1 MVCPHLEC
9 LAMNPLEIIVPT
21 VAALGV
27 PAWGAFHP
35 RSQLFGTTVS
45 SAGNACA
52 LTFDDG
58 PNPRVTSKLLALL
71 EKYRVPATFFV
82 LGKYVKEYP
91 QLTKEIRAANHAI
104 GNHTYG
110 HPSLLFLTRRQI
122 RDELS
127 RCEDAVFTATGQG
140 TTIVRPPFGFR
151 GPQFHSAVRE
161 MGLSKI
167 VMWSVSGR
175 DWKPQPAARVSRR
188 LRKARNGDIVL
199 LHDGD
204 HHAANADRSHMLQA
218 LEYSIPRWQDS
229 GLQFLKIG

>member
-1 MVCPHLEC
+1 
-9 LAMNPLEIIVPT
+9 
-21 VAALGV
+21 
-27 PAWGAFHP
+27 
-35 RSQLFGTTVS
+35 
-45 SAGNACA
+45 
-52 LTFDDG
+52 
-58 PNPRVTSKLLALL
+58 
-71 EKYRVPATFFV
+71 
-82 LGKYVKEYP
+82 
-91 QLTKEIRAANHAI
+91 
-104 GNHTYG
+104 
-110 HPSLLFLTRRQI
+110 
-122 RDELS
+122 
-127 RCEDAVFTATGQG
+127 
-140 TTIVRPPFGFR
+140 
-151 GPQFHSAVRE
+151 

>member
-1 MVCPHLEC
+1 M
-9 LAMNPLEIIVPT
+9 LAMSPWEIVIPT
-21 VAALGV
+21 VAALGL
-27 PAWGAFHP
+27 PSWAAMYP
-35 RSQLFGTTVS
+35 RSQLFGATLCRT
-45 SAGNACA
+45 GNACA

-58 PNPRVTSKLLALL
+58 PNPRVTSELLALL

-91 QLTKEIRAANHAI
+91 QLAKEIRAANHAI

-127 RCEDAVFTATGQG
+127 RCEDAVVTATGQG

-161 MGLSKI
+161 MGLSKFG
-167 VMWSVSGR
+167 MRTDSPP
-175 DWKPQPAARVSRR
+175 DWKPQPA
-188 LRKARNGDIVL
+188 
-199 LHDGD
+199 
-204 HHAANADRSHMLQA
+204 
-218 LEYSIPRWQDS
+218 
-229 GLQFLKIG
+229 

>member
-1 MVCPHLEC
+1 MR
-9 LAMNPLEIIVPT
+9 AMNALEILVPT

-27 PAWGAFHP
+27 PAWAAFHP

-45 SAGNACA
+45 STGKACA

-58 PNPRVTSKLLALL
+58 PNPTVTPKLLALL

-91 QLTKEIRAANHAI
+91 QLTREIRAANHAI

-110 HPSLLFLTRRQI
+110 HPSLLFRTPRQI

-127 RCEDAVFTATGQG
+127 RCEDAVIAATGQG
-140 TTIVRPPFGFR
+140 SAAVRPPFGFR
-151 GPQFHSAVRE
+151 GPQFHSVVCE
-161 MGLSKI
+161 MGFSKVI
-167 VMWSVSGR
+167 MWSVSGR
-175 DWKPQPAARVSRR
+175 DWKQQPAERVSGR
-188 LRKARNGDIVL
+188 LRKVRAGDIVL

-204 HHAANADRSHMLQA
+204 HHAPNAERSHMLQA
-218 LEYSIPRWQDS
+218 LEYMIPRWQDS
-229 GLQFLKIG
+229 GLQFIKIP